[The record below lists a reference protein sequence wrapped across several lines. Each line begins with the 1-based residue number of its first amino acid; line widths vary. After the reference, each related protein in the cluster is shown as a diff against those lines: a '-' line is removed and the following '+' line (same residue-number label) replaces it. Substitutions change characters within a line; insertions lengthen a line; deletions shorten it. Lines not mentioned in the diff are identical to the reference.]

1 MTNRKEEKM
10 EEMVLN
16 EERQKKV
23 DYLLNCERYGFD
35 ELVLVME
42 LLRGEGGCP
51 WDIEQTHKSI
61 RKDFIEE
68 TYEVIEAIDT
78 EDPVLLREELG
89 DVLLQVA
96 FHSQIE
102 REEGRFDIYDVTND
116 ICVKL
121 IHRHPHVFGEVKVN
135 NSDDVLVNWDKI
147 KGEEKH
153 RETLTDKL
161 RAIPPMLPALMRAQ
175 KVGKKASFFDFE
187 TADAVFDKLYEEIE
201 EVREAMKS
209 GNEEQ
214 VAEEIGDLL
223 LTVTSLARKAKVD
236 SEEALSYATDKFI
249 DRFEKVENFVNS
261 KGQRV
266 EELTMPELD
275 AVWDELKHKN

>member
-1 MTNRKEEKM
+1 MTK
-10 EEMVLN
+10 
-16 EERQKKV
+16 EERQEKV
-23 DYLLNCERYGFD
+23 NYLMNAERYGFED
-35 ELVLVME
+35 LVLVME
-42 LLRGEGGCP
+42 LLRAEGGCP

-116 ICVKL
+116 VCAKL

-153 RETLTDKL
+153 RDTLTDKL

-201 EVREAMKS
+201 EVRAAMAN
-209 GNEEQ
+209 GNQ
-214 VAEEIGDLL
+214 DDINEEIGDLL
-223 LTVTSLARKAKVD
+223 LTVTSLARKAKAD
-236 SEEALSYATDKFI
+236 SELALTNATNKFI
-249 DRFEKVENFVNS
+249 DRFEKVEKYVNS
-261 KGQRV
+261 QGKSV
-266 EELTMPELD
+266 EDMTMVELD
-275 AVWDELKHKN
+275 EVWDTIKHED

>member
-1 MTNRKEEKM
+1 M
-10 EEMVLN
+10 EQVNLSNKQE
-16 EERQKKV
+16 KV
-23 DYLLNCERYGFD
+23 DYLLSKEKYGFD
-35 ELVLVME
+35 DLVLVVE
-42 LLRGEGGCP
+42 VLRGEGGCP

-78 EDPVLLREELG
+78 DDPVLLREELG
-89 DVLLQVA
+89 DVLLQVT

-102 REEGRFDIYDVTND
+102 REEGRFDIHDVAND

-121 IHRHPHVFGEVKVN
+121 IHRHPHVFGEVQV
-135 NSDDVLVNWDKI
+135 SDSTEVLANWDKI

-153 RETLTDKL
+153 RDTLTDKL

-187 TADAVFDKLYEEIE
+187 TVDAVFDKLYEEIE

-209 GNEEQ
+209 GTQ
-214 VAEEIGDLL
+214 ADIDEEIGDLL
-223 LTVTSLARKAKVD
+223 LTVTSLARKAKTD
-236 SEEALSYATDKFI
+236 SELSLTNATNKFI
-249 DRFEKVENFVNS
+249 DRFETVEKCALDEGKN
-261 KGQRV
+261 V
-266 EELTMPELD
+266 EDMTMSELD
-275 AVWDELKHKN
+275 AIWDRIKHKNTK